1 MRPSADT
8 ELGVTKKND
17 DLWYKGTRRPGPRP
31 GSSSH
36 GWKSATR
43 LPPRKTFKRIGLL
56 LLAIT
61 AIYLF
66 IHNIPTDLGP
76 AKTGRPFYTHPN
88 PNAPPGGVPRPN
100 SANAVG
106 DLDKEKDLT
115 ATRRDYNGPVRFL
128 YLGETLHA
136 IAGTKGT
143 SPVNKNVLF
152 AASSLQSAASLL
164 PLACQMGRELR
175 SYVHFALMSR
185 SEISI
190 EELQEV
196 NGVDDSCQ
204 IIFHDARAEHLGAAV
219 DETFKQ
225 SVARALYH
233 IDHYMH
239 PQAIIVDSSEL
250 EEPLFLSS
258 LRRQAKDMN
267 LASPIIELPE
277 HAEARLAWITKLDAK
292 SLAQWDLINVDIV
305 VHAHA
310 GASGSLI
317 RLLKSLSVADYT
329 ACTVPHLTIELPEKI
344 DPPTSQFLQNFQ
356 WPPRSASSLKSANR
370 LTLRHRILGRGDSE
384 EESSVRFLESFWP
397 ANPVFSHALVLS
409 PQVELAPEYF
419 HYLKMSVLEYRY
431 STRALH
437 QAWDQRLFSIS
448 LDLPT
453 TNLDASQPFVPPSR
467 LPDRLDDLEIDSAP
481 PDAPSPFLWQAPNS
495 NAALFLGEKW
505 AELHGFVSQVLEA
518 QHGLESTP
526 SVLAEKAVS
535 RDYPAWME
543 HALRLC
549 RARGYWTLYPSKDL
563 AANLATVH
571 GELYQQPEEYESD
584 GRGAE
589 HEDGDEVRLRHESL
603 LDALPGG
610 EVLRFAQMP
619 LLSWDDKLITLDAL
633 NEATLKYAAEF
644 RRTVGGCTETPAAAP
659 EPSAQDLF
667 CSGDDGI

>member
-1 MRPSADT
+1 MSIAAD
-8 ELGVTKKND
+8 EN
-17 DLWYKGTRRPGPRP
+17 
-31 GSSSH
+31 
-36 GWKSATR
+36 
-43 LPPRKTFKRIGLL
+43 
-56 LLAIT
+56 
-61 AIYLF
+61 
-66 IHNIPTDLGP
+66 
-76 AKTGRPFYTHPN
+76 
-88 PNAPPGGVPRPN
+88 
-100 SANAVG
+100 
-106 DLDKEKDLT
+106 
-115 ATRRDYNGPVRFL
+115 
-128 YLGETLHA
+128 
-136 IAGTKGT
+136 
-143 SPVNKNVLF
+143 
-152 AASSLQSAASLL
+152 
-164 PLACQMGRELR
+164 
-175 SYVHFALMSR
+175 
-185 SEISI
+185 
-190 EELQEV
+190 
-196 NGVDDSCQ
+196 
-204 IIFHDARAEHLGAAV
+204 
-219 DETFKQ
+219 FKQ
-225 SVARALYH
+225 SIARALYH
-233 IDHYMH
+233 INNYMH
-239 PQAIIVDSSEL
+239 PQAIIVDSSEV

-258 LRRQAKDMN
+258 LRRQAKDMH

-277 HAEARLAWITKLDAK
+277 HAEDRLAWITKLDAR
-292 SLAQWDLINVDIV
+292 SLAQWDLVNVDIV

-344 DPPTSQFLQNFQ
+344 DPPTGQFLQSFQ
-356 WPPRSASSLKSANR
+356 WPPQSASSPKSANR

-409 PQVELAPEYF
+409 PQVELAPNYF

-467 LPDRLDDLEIDSAP
+467 LPDKLDDLELDSSSP
-481 PDAPSPFLWQAPNS
+481 EAPSPFLWQAPNS

-526 SVLAEKAVS
+526 DLLAEKAVS
-535 RDYPAWME
+535 RDFPAWME

-563 AANLATVH
+563 AASLVTVH
-571 GELYQQPEEYESD
+571 GELYQQPEEYEAD
-584 GRGAE
+584 GRGTE
-589 HEDGDEVRLRHESL
+589 HEDGDNASLRHESL

-619 LLSWDDKLITLDAL
+619 LLSWDDESITLEAL
-633 NEATLKYAAEF
+633 NEATLRYAAEF
-644 RRTVGGCTETPAAAP
+644 RRTVGGCAETPAAAP
-659 EPSAQDLF
+659 EPFAQDLF
-667 CSGDDGI
+667 CPGDDGI